1 MSKFLPK
8 ILMKGSRRANEGRTK
23 GQIRVSWVLFLATF
37 GKSLSQNVN
46 VVGYRIKLSRE
57 YQPVGRMEG
66 HFGQTFGLLLDT
78 RNFRFGRFESADLE
92 QARIFRVVKRADF
105 KEDWFSK
112 NYKCITP
119 KRNYA
124 YRVDITSRVV
134 SHPGH
139 VTLDLCHKSREAS
152 RDLILSKILILLQ
165 QIRFH
170 RWILNMATAQFI

>member
-1 MSKFLPK
+1 M
-8 ILMKGSRRANEGRTK
+8 GSRRANEGPTK
-23 GQIRVSWVLFLATF
+23 GQIRVIWVLFLETF
-37 GKSLSQNVN
+37 EKSLSQNVN

-92 QARIFRVVKRADF
+92 QARIFKVVKRTDF

-134 SHPGH
+134 SYPGLMSQ
-139 VTLDLCHKSREAS
+139 VTWSIMWFDTIKNLNSFATNKIPQMD
-152 RDLILSKILILLQ
+152 SKYGYCPIYLGG
-165 QIRFH
+165 H
-170 RWILNMATAQFI
+170 YGKWYE